1 MRIRTVAL
9 SVLLVIVIPQLLF
22 SLLYGINQS
31 APIRTVE
38 EVAIENAEEKERCI
52 MIKYEDHVEMV
63 GFEDYISGVLLAEM
77 PLDFEVEALK
87 AQAVAIRTYTL
98 RNLGRKHTDADICT
112 DASCCQAYINVGDY
126 AGNVNNLQKLDKAVL
141 DTTDYVLTYH
151 GNLIEAT
158 YFSCSGGK
166 TEDAVAVWG
175 TSVPYLMSVDSPG
188 EENCK
193 HYEKSITLSKSEF
206 LKKMGLRHDLNLDT
220 AAIYTTYTNGGGV
233 ATITIA
239 NDVFTGTQ
247 VRGLL
252 NLSST
257 SFHFQVVDDTVI
269 VTTRG
274 NGHRVGMSQYGAEAM
289 AVSGNTFEE
298 ILMHYYPGTQLATL
312 SSAQL
317 NAIFDK
323 EAFL

>member
-9 SVLLVIVIPQLLF
+9 TILLAIVVPQMLF
-22 SLLYGINQS
+22 SFLKKNNQEIL
-31 APIRTVE
+31 PIMEDELITEENEKIERFITIKHENRTE
-38 EVAIENAEEKERCI
+38 L
-52 MIKYEDHVEMV
+52 V
-63 GFEDYISGVLLAEM
+63 GFGDYIAGVLLAEM
-77 PLDFEVEALK
+77 PLDFELEALK

-112 DASCCQAYINVGDY
+112 DPSCCQAYINVEEF
-126 AGNVNNLQKLDKAVL
+126 AGNAKNLQKLERAVL
-141 DTTDYVLTYH
+141 DTADYILTYH

-166 TEDAVAVWG
+166 TEDSVAVWG
-175 TSVPYLMSVDSPG
+175 TIVPYLMSVESPG

-220 AAIYTTYTNGGGV
+220 AAIDTTYTNGGGV

-239 NDVFTGTQ
+239 DDTFTGTQ
-247 VRGLL
+247 VRSLL

-257 SFHFQVVDDTVI
+257 SFAFQIVGDTVI
-269 VTTRG
+269 ITTWG

-298 ILMHYYPGTQLATL
+298 ILMHYYPGTQLVTV
-312 SSAQL
+312 SSTQL
-317 NAIFDK
+317 NAVFDK

>member
-9 SVLLVIVIPQLLF
+9 TILLTIVVPQMLF
-22 SLLYGINQS
+22 SFLKKNNQEIP
-31 APIRTVE
+31 PIMEDELITE
-38 EVAIENAEEKERCI
+38 ENEKIERFI
-52 MIKYEDHVEMV
+52 MIKHENRTELV
-63 GFEDYISGVLLAEM
+63 GFEDYIAGVLLAEM
-77 PLDFEVEALK
+77 PLDFELEALK

-112 DASCCQAYINVGDY
+112 DASCCQAYINVEEFT
-126 AGNVNNLQKLDKAVL
+126 GNAKNLQKLERAVL
-141 DTTDYVLTYH
+141 DTADYILTYH

-175 TSVPYLMSVDSPG
+175 TSVPYLMSVESPG

-193 HYEKSITLSKSEF
+193 HYEKSITLSRSEF

-220 AAIYTTYTNGGGV
+220 AAIDTTYTNGGGV

-239 NDVFTGTQ
+239 DDTFTGTQ
-247 VRGLL
+247 VRSLL

-257 SFHFQVVDDTVI
+257 SFAFQIVGDTVI
-269 VTTRG
+269 ITTRG

-298 ILMHYYPGTQLATL
+298 ILMHYYPGTQLVTV
-312 SSAQL
+312 SSTQL
-317 NAIFDK
+317 NAVFDK

>member
-9 SVLLVIVIPQLLF
+9 TVLLVIVVPQMLF
-22 SLLYGINQS
+22 SFLKKNNQKIPS
-31 APIRTVE
+31 ITEDELIIE
-38 EVAIENAEEKERCI
+38 ENEKIERYI
-52 MIKYEDHVEMV
+52 MIKYEDRTELV
-63 GFEDYISGVLLAEM
+63 GFEDYIAGVLLAEM
-77 PLDFEVEALK
+77 PLDFELEALK

-98 RNLGRKHTDADICT
+98 RNLGRKHQNADICT
-112 DASCCQAYINVGDY
+112 EASCCQAYINVRDY
-126 AGNVNNLQKLDKAVL
+126 AGDTENLQKLESAVL
-141 DTTDYVLTYH
+141 DTADCVLTYQ

-193 HYEKSITLSKSEF
+193 HYEKSITLAKSEF

-220 AAIYTTYTNGGGV
+220 SVIKTTYTNGGGV
-233 ATITIA
+233 AKISIA
-239 NDVFTGTQ
+239 ENAFTGTQ
-247 VRGLL
+247 VRNLL

-298 ILMHYYPGTQLATL
+298 ILMHYYPGTQLVTL
-312 SSAQL
+312 STTQL
-317 NAIFDK
+317 NAVFDK